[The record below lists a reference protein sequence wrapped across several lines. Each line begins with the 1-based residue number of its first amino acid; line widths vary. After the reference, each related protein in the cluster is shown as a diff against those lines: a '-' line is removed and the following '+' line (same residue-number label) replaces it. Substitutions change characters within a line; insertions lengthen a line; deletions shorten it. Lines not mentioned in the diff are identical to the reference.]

1 LFLLLALLAAAGDP
15 PSASAALPDERQQ
28 LQLRQLQQQ
37 HQQKQQQQQEEFG
50 DRVSFA
56 NGLCHQ
62 RSGRAKFCQPQFENL
77 AVNQP
82 VVASSTCGSP
92 PTVVCRRDESGRHCE
107 RCDASQPKLQHP
119 PAHLTDYHV
128 HGSCWISGP
137 LSVAAP
143 SANLTLSFHKKQ
155 TVYYMSITGCG
166 TELPD
171 AIEAYKSSDY
181 GSSWQL
187 WHLFSKNCTRDYGK
201 RGYSYQF
208 REIIQPREVIC
219 SDINI
224 ITNSSGGVGG
234 AGFSVQQPVL
244 SFSTNFNRAS
254 SGSGYE
260 RDPVIIDW
268 MLATDLRLVLI
279 RRPRT
284 DGGSFPEEPF
294 AFSNLDIGGR
304 CFCNGHASRCVSR
317 DGRSVCDCAHGTE
330 GDDCERCKPFWV
342 DLPWQRA
349 TLSRATECRPCSCN
363 LHSQQC
369 SFDQQLYSKSGGK
382 SGGRCARCQHNTQ
395 GPHCE
400 SCSDGYYRDLTKDLT
415 SSKAC
420 QGEKHSDMKMTNM
433 LKESLS
439 SLGTHSSSEF
449 SLNPAVCNCHPLGSV
464 SNTCDRA
471 SGKCTCKVG
480 VDGDKCD
487 RCMRGFEQTNDARS
501 PCRRIGGD
509 PWPPAPP
516 PAPRPPA
523 PPTAP
528 PPTRPKPHAPKD
540 ASDTGSGGSAG
551 VSAKEDSAAVV
562 GATPRPG
569 RPDRK
574 KKGGRRG
581 KKKRGR
587 NCKKNS
593 KCRSNKKKLSQTDY
607 CIRDWALVVQV
618 SRIRRQKRWMQIRA
632 SIVRPY
638 RCPATISGSGCGDQP
653 PTLTLWVRRR
663 LWRCGCQRMRAS
675 GRYLLLTRDKRRRQ
689 SRQDLV

>member
-1 LFLLLALLAAAGDP
+1 
-15 PSASAALPDERQQ
+15 
-28 LQLRQLQQQ
+28 
-37 HQQKQQQQQEEFG
+37 
-50 DRVSFA
+50 
-56 NGLCHQ
+56 
-62 RSGRAKFCQPQFENL
+62 
-77 AVNQP
+77 
-82 VVASSTCGSP
+82 
-92 PTVVCRRDESGRHCE
+92 
-107 RCDASQPKLQHP
+107 
-119 PAHLTDYHV
+119 
-128 HGSCWISGP
+128 
-137 LSVAAP
+137 
-143 SANLTLSFHKKQ
+143 
-155 TVYYMSITGCG
+155 
-166 TELPD
+166 
-171 AIEAYKSSDY
+171 
-181 GSSWQL
+181 
-187 WHLFSKNCTRDYGK
+187 
-201 RGYSYQF
+201 
-208 REIIQPREVIC
+208 
-219 SDINI
+219 
-224 ITNSSGGVGG
+224 
-234 AGFSVQQPVL
+234 
-244 SFSTNFNRAS
+244 
-254 SGSGYE
+254 
-260 RDPVIIDW
+260 

-284 DGGSFPEEPF
+284 DRGSFPEEPF

-330 GDDCERCKPFWV
+330 GDDCERCKPFWWTCRGSGPRCPEPPSAAFISPASENWPHPS
-342 DLPWQRA
+342 LILQRLKA
-349 TLSRATECRPCSCN
+349 QEAAAVCSGLRMEEAGRPFDACSCN

-420 QGEKHSDMKMTNM
+420 QGEKHSDMKITNM

-439 SLGTHSSSEF
+439 SLGTHSSTEF
-449 SLNPAVCNCHPLGSV
+449 SLNPAVCNCHPLGSI

-551 VSAKEDSAAVV
+551 VSAREDSAAVV

-574 KKGGRRG
+574 KEGGRRG

-593 KCRSNKKKLSQTDY
+593 KCRSNKKKLSQSQTDY
-607 CIRDWALVVQV
+607 CIRDWALKVQV

-632 SIVRPY
+632 SIVQSY
-638 RCPATISGSGCGDQP
+638 RCPATISGSGCGDQR
-653 PTLTLWVRRR
+653 TLTLWIRRR

-689 SRQDLV
+689 SRQDLVVDRQSILWEWRPELTERLLRLQSFPYYRSGEACSDCDCVSRRHRRRRQQRRRRRRQRRQRRQPRPNRALLSL